1 MLKIIGGG
9 ALLISCILTSSYVAS
24 VEKSKI
30 DQLEDFILLIK
41 YIRNQIDSYSAPI
54 EKIMRECK
62 DILLRLDV
70 QEEIT
75 DFSQLL
81 LAREIKSGDNCKNI
95 LHTFAD
101 SLGKG
106 YREQEVK
113 LCDVTIAELDTIRK
127 KLTEEYPN
135 KKKTAAALCLA
146 AGGALLI
153 ALL

>member
-1 MLKIIGGG
+1 MLRVIGGG
-9 ALLISCILTSSYVAS
+9 ALMLSCVLASSYVAS

-30 DQLEDFILLIK
+30 DQLEDIILLIK
-41 YIRNQIDSYSAPI
+41 NIRNQIDSYSAPI

-70 QEEIT
+70 QEKIT

-81 LAREIKSGDNCKNI
+81 SVCEIKSGENCKNI

-113 LCDVTIAELDTIRK
+113 LCDTTLAELDAIRK

-135 KKKTAAALCLA
+135 KKKTAAALSLA
-146 AGGALLI
+146 SGGALLI